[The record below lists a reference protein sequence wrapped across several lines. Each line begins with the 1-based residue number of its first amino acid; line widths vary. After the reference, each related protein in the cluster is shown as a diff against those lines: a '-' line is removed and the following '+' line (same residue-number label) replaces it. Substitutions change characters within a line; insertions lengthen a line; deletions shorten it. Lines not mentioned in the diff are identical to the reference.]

1 MNPWDLYLSLSN
13 WLFYFFI
20 ILLRIRS
27 HFPQIF
33 IEAPTY
39 QVLALSNLA
48 LVINKVLKSQI
59 ATHDKGYVVYYVYYV
74 CYIIA
79 HSASFRPCLDGG
91 NTTTHHSS
99 LNNSFLITWKSP
111 SYTPATFGTTTHL
124 EFPFPKLKI
133 LNFMWD
139 PRTKHCV
146 CSQLGYP
153 HDLSAQTHFTSYFL
167 QPTKSPK
174 TYTEPISSSP
184 LSPSGAN
191 LLTFFLHFCL
201 WI

>member
-27 HFPQIF
+27 HFPQVV

-59 ATHDKGYVVYYVYYV
+59 AAHDKGYVVYYV

-91 NTTTHHSS
+91 NTTTYHSS
-99 LNNSFLITWKSP
+99 LNNSFLIT
-111 SYTPATFGTTTHL
+111 
-124 EFPFPKLKI
+124 
-133 LNFMWD
+133 
-139 PRTKHCV
+139 
-146 CSQLGYP
+146 
-153 HDLSAQTHFTSYFL
+153 
-167 QPTKSPK
+167 
-174 TYTEPISSSP
+174 
-184 LSPSGAN
+184 
-191 LLTFFLHFCL
+191 
-201 WI
+201 

>member
-27 HFPQIF
+27 HFPQVV

-59 ATHDKGYVVYYVYYV
+59 AAHDKGYVVYYVYYV
-74 CYIIA
+74 CYIIT
-79 HSASFRPCLDGG
+79 HSALFRPCLDGG

-99 LNNSFLITWKSP
+99 LNKSFLIT
-111 SYTPATFGTTTHL
+111 
-124 EFPFPKLKI
+124 
-133 LNFMWD
+133 
-139 PRTKHCV
+139 
-146 CSQLGYP
+146 
-153 HDLSAQTHFTSYFL
+153 
-167 QPTKSPK
+167 
-174 TYTEPISSSP
+174 
-184 LSPSGAN
+184 
-191 LLTFFLHFCL
+191 
-201 WI
+201 